1 MRLQEWIQQYHGTEI
16 LRFDHLCEYLD
27 ATSFEIKHHLDG
39 ISTEITG
46 VLKSEEGV
54 GDDAFITKL
63 EHHLLSRFDKRR
75 KKVKVTIE
83 VELPLPEEAYN
94 FCQRER
100 FRMIERV
107 TQHMD
112 EQNVKDWRIVNM
124 RRI

>member
-1 MRLQEWIQQYHGTEI
+1 MRLQEWIQQYYI
-16 LRFDHLCEYLD
+16 LRFDHLCEYLN
-27 ATSFEIKHHLDG
+27 ATPFKIKHHLDG
-39 ISTEITG
+39 ISLEIVG

-100 FRMIERV
+100 FSMIERV
-107 TQHMD
+107 TQYMS
-112 EQNVKDWRIVNM
+112 EQNVKDWLIVNM
-124 RRI
+124 L